1 VKPHPVTHEQA
12 AAVFGFLCEFG
23 KRYPTLCEGDR
34 TLYRDLCR
42 AALLALREDEWEQ
55 EAALG
60 SAVERAMDQTVR
72 AQAQAEIGRHA
83 LARLKREH
91 RLTRVTWD
99 GRVLRGGP
107 GRYVTDQARELVR
120 RYEHE
125 IKAALAEAAVPA

>member
-42 AALLALREDEWEQ
+42 AAIIAIREQEWEE

-60 SAVERAMDQTVR
+60 SAVERVMDQTARV
-72 AQAQAEIGRHA
+72 QAQAEIGRHV
-83 LARLKREH
+83 LARLRREH
-91 RLTRVTWD
+91 RISRVRWD
-99 GRVLRGGP
+99 GRELRGSP
-107 GRYVTDQARELVR
+107 VRHVTDQARELVH

-125 IKAALAEAAVPA
+125 IKAALAEEAIPA